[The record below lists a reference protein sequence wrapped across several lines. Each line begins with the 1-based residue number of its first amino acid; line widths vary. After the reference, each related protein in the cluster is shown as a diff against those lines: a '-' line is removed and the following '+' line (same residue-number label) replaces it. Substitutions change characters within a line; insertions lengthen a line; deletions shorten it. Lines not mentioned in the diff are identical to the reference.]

1 MPNTLTNLIPDLY
14 AGLDTVS
21 REMVGFVGA
30 VNRDS
35 TTDGAAVNQAVKV
48 PIVGAITAGDI
59 TAGAAAP
66 DDGDMA
72 PDNID
77 VKITKSRYAPVRW
90 TGEEQLSVSPTGL
103 YNKVQADRFAQA
115 MRVLVNEMEGDLAG
129 LYAAG
134 ASRAY
139 GTAGTPPFGT
149 ANDFSDLAFA
159 REILESNGSPLT
171 DLQCVLGTTA
181 MANLRA
187 KQSGL
192 FHVNEAGTERM
203 LRDGIVDRVQGFAL
217 RSSGQ
222 VKSHTKGTGTAYT
235 SDTAGY
241 AIGATSITL
250 ITGSG
255 TVVAG
260 DTVTFAGD
268 TNKYIV
274 KTGVAVPGAIVLQE
288 PGLKVAIPASATALT
303 VGGNY
308 TANMAFDRNAIV
320 LATRAPAMPE
330 EGDMADDVMTIQD
343 PISGLAF
350 QVAMYKQY
358 KRVKYEVGIAWG
370 VKEIA
375 PRHSSIILG

>member
-1 MPNTLTNLIPDLY
+1 MANTLTNLIPDLY
-14 AGLDTVS
+14 SALDIVS
-21 REMVGFVGA
+21 REQVGFVGA
-30 VNRDS
+30 VSRDS
-35 TTDGAAVNQAVKV
+35 KTDGAALNQVVNV
-48 PIVGAITAGDI
+48 PVVGAVTAGDI
-59 TAGAAAP
+59 TPGNDPA
-66 DDGDMA
+66 DDGDTA
-72 PDNID
+72 PGNVE

-90 TGEEQLSVSPTGL
+90 TGEEQLSVRPTGI
-103 YNKVQADRFAQA
+103 YSSVQAQRFAQA
-115 MRVLVNEMEGDLAG
+115 MRTLTNEAESDLAA

-139 GTAGTPPFGT
+139 GTAGTAPFNT

-159 REILESNGSPLT
+159 REILESNGAPTS

-222 VKSHTKGTGTAYT
+222 VKSHTKGTGASYT

-241 AIGATSITL
+241 AVGATSITL
-250 ITGSG
+250 ITGTG
-255 TVVAG
+255 TVLAG
-260 DTVTFAGD
+260 DVVTFAGD

-274 KTGVAVPGAIVLQE
+274 KTGVAAPGAIVLQE
-288 PGLKVAIPASATALT
+288 PGLKVAIPASATAMT
-303 VGGNY
+303 IGNTY

-320 LATRAPAMPE
+320 LATRSPEMPE
-330 EGDMADDVMTIQD
+330 EGDAASDVMTIQD
-343 PISGLAF
+343 PVSGLAF

-358 KRVKYEVGIAWG
+358 RRVKYEVGLAWG